1 MLDLLDLLLEGCLR
15 LDLRILWH
23 LQILRNLLEL
33 LLSVLLELLLVV
45 SQRVG
50 LNLLQLLHQLLLV
63 LGTGQRRVLELTLR
77 RIQRLLLF
85 SRRYQL
91 LGVAW
96 DDRRL

>member
-33 LLSVLLELLLVV
+33 LLSVLLELLLV

-63 LGTGQRRVLELTLR
+63 LGTGQRRVWELTLR
-77 RIQRLLLF
+77 RIQWLLLS

>member
-1 MLDLLDLLLEGCLR
+1 MLDLLLEGCLR

-77 RIQRLLLF
+77 RIQWLLLF